1 MTGLEVTVS
10 DAPVHLSGHVTSTDG
25 TPADAVVLA
34 IPDDVENVE
43 GPLVLWDGGLVRTD
57 EDGGFTVAGVRP
69 GRYHVVAL
77 DAGGVDPATLEDA
90 QVLRDLARS
99 TPSVTIAEGAPTI
112 LALRP
117 SHVR

>member
-1 MTGLEVTVS
+1 MTS
-10 DAPVHLSGHVTSTDG
+10 ADG

-34 IPDDVENVE
+34 IPDDVGSVD
-43 GPLVLWDGGLVRTD
+43 GALVLGGGGMTRTD
-57 EDGGFTVAGVRP
+57 EDGAFTVVGVRP

-77 DAGGVDPATLEDA
+77 DAGGVDPAMLEDP
-90 QVLRDLARS
+90 QVLRDLARA
-99 TPSVTIAEGAPTI
+99 TPIVTIIEGAPTI